1 MVMDVWPRAQALHF
15 LEQASPGDLMQ
26 AVIQPVLQVRGELSG
41 LRVVGR
47 SMPQP
52 CYRANPLRTALHVN
66 ECKTSTISM
75 LQACLIELRGSG
87 SATVVAVEQALA
99 QLESAVVQGDAYR
112 ALNVL
117 AQVRHA
123 AW

>member
-1 MVMDVWPRAQALHF
+1 
-15 LEQASPGDLMQ
+15 
-26 AVIQPVLQVRGELSG
+26 
-41 LRVVGR
+41 
-47 SMPQP
+47 
-52 CYRANPLRTALHVN
+52 
-66 ECKTSTISM
+66 M

-87 SATVVAVEQALA
+87 SATVIAVEQALA